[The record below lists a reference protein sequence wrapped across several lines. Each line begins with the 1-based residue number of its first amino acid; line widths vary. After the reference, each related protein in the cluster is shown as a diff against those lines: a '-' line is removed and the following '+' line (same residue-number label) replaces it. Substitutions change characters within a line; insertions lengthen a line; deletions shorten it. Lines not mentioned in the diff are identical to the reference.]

1 MTEFGAIFGNVCLF
15 LGVALILFCGQV
27 GRMGVRLY
35 KKIGVEVPED
45 TYAKQ
50 VRWVGI
56 AFIILGAAIIF
67 SALTPR

>member
-1 MTEFGAIFGNVCLF
+1 
-15 LGVALILFCGQV
+15 
-27 GRMGVRLY
+27 MGVRPY
-35 KKIGVEVPED
+35 KKIGVKVPEG